1 MCTFEICLLEKMR
14 LEGLLSCFFSL
25 LGCPQ
30 APSTWARLA
39 INHPSI
45 KKHAASPAIQLR
57 EKESHDPQSPNNG
70 SISSSVRFVI
80 HGGVTSNT
88 TK

>member
-1 MCTFEICLLEKMR
+1 M
-14 LEGLLSCFFSL
+14 G
-25 LGCPQ
+25 Q
-30 APSTWARLA
+30 ACDKSP
-39 INHPSI
+39 IHK
-45 KKHAASPAIQLR
+45 KKHAARPAIQLR
-57 EKESHDPQSPNNG
+57 EKESHGPQSPNNG